1 MDLSSYSTLH
11 LERSGRVLHAS
22 LNQPQRLN
30 AIDRIAHEELA
41 RFFVELAGDS
51 ESDVVILTGKGR
63 AFSAG
68 GDLDHIQAM
77 IDDPALFLDDI
88 PNIKRIVFGILD
100 CPKVL
105 IAKINGP
112 AIGLGAT
119 LALLCDVIFAAE
131 TAKIGD
137 PHVKIGLCAGDGGA
151 LIWPHLIGH
160 ARAKEYLMT
169 GRLLTGAEAERIG
182 LINHAVP
189 AAELD
194 RTVEEFVRQL
204 SSGSMRAIQWTK
216 LSVNL
221 GLKHLAHAV
230 LDASVAYEALSNAT
244 DDHREA
250 VQALREK
257 REPRFTG
264 K

>member
-41 RFFVELAGDS
+41 RFFVELAGDP
-51 ESDVVILTGKGR
+51 ESDIVILTGKGR

-77 IDDPALFLDDI
+77 IDDPTLFLDDI
-88 PNIKRIVFGILD
+88 PNVKRIVFGILD

-194 RTVEEFVRQL
+194 RAVEEFVRQL
-204 SSGSMRAIQWTK
+204 SAGSMRAIQWTK

-230 LDASVAYEALSNAT
+230 LDASVAYEALSNTT

-250 VQALREK
+250 VQALREN